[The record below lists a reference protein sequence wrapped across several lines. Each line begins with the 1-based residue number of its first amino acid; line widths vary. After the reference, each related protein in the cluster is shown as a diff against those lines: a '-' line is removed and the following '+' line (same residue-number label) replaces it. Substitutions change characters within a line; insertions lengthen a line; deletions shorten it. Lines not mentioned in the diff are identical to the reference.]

1 MLVIKNIDKL
11 EHQTIGAWKVMGVE
25 IDFSKTSN
33 FPDSNYT
40 IRLSRNGDVS
50 AAIVIERK
58 AGQYGYNVSICYEEY
73 DNVISITP
81 WPKDRLE
88 SKDNF
93 MASMR
98 GVIDAE
104 YNKKN

>member
-11 EHQTIGAWKVMGVE
+11 EKKTIGAWIVKG
-25 IDFSKTSN
+25 IDIDQQTNLYTSH
-33 FPDSNYT
+33 NYI
-40 IRLSRNGDVS
+40 IRLGRSGEA
-50 AAIVIERK
+50 AAIIIERK
-58 AGQYGYNVSICYEEY
+58 AGQYGYNVSVCYEEY

-88 SKDNF
+88 GKDNF

-98 GVIDAE
+98 GIIDAE
-104 YNKKN
+104 YDKKN